1 MIIFFNRKK
10 GKDIFTPLSVLKPA
24 VILFFEIFSFFYRCL
39 WCYFCR
45 MKRIFPI
52 ITILILLS
60 LLGLIFFQILWLKG
74 ALESQGEKFNEHL
87 VMATYQVSED
97 LIQEK
102 GNLLPPLFKKS
113 QSIFPSDR
121 LQLEF
126 FAPTI
131 AQKFTKDEIKQI
143 IRRVFDKHNLQKVPF
158 EFSIT
163 SFSIGGEELVSE
175 NFYKMQ
181 NDTINNI
188 RQAIALESPSGSNT
202 EGISPQEIL
211 VILIPHA
218 RSFIWHSMTWL
229 IVGAILFT
237 IIIMCAFFLTVR
249 ALLKQKK
256 LSEIKSDFINN
267 MTHEF
272 KTPLATISLAV
283 DALKNEKVFGNKEK
297 MNYFTGIIKEE
308 NKRMNK
314 QVETILQAALL
325 DKQEV
330 QLNLKKL
337 HAHDLINS
345 ALNNIHLQV
354 EEKKGKLEVNLGASK
369 DLVMADEVHFTN
381 LINNLLD
388 NAVKYSKDNLQ
399 IILTTQNTASQFK
412 IKIED
417 NGIGMNKETLARI
430 FEKFYR
436 AHTGNLHNV
445 KGFGLGLSYVKTMVD
460 AHHGTIKPES
470 VPGKGTS
477 FSLSFPLSKV

>member
-1 MIIFFNRKK
+1 
-10 GKDIFTPLSVLKPA
+10 
-24 VILFFEIFSFFYRCL
+24 
-39 WCYFCR
+39 

-60 LLGLIFFQILWLKG
+60 LLGLIFFQVLWLKG
-74 ALESQGEKFNEHL
+74 SLESQGEKFNERL
-87 VMATYQVSED
+87 VMSTYQVSQE
-97 LIQEK
+97 LMQEK
-102 GNLLPPLFKKS
+102 GNLMPMIKKN
-113 QSIFPSDR
+113 QSLFPSER
-121 LQLEF
+121 LQMEF

-131 AQKFTKDEIKQI
+131 AQKFTRDEIKQI
-143 IRRVFDKHNLQKVPF
+143 IRKTFDKQGLQKVPF
-158 EFSIT
+158 EFSIS
-163 SFSIGGEELVSE
+163 SFSLVNEELVSE

-181 NDTINNI
+181 MDTVNNV
-188 RQAIALESPSGSNT
+188 RQAIPLESPSGSNS
-202 EGISPQEIL
+202 EGISPQEFL

-218 RSFIWHSMTWL
+218 KSFIWQSMTWL
-229 IVGAILFT
+229 IIGAVVFT

-283 DALKNEKVFGNKEK
+283 DALKNEKVLADREK

-330 QLNLKKL
+330 QLNLKHL

-345 ALNNIHLQV
+345 ALNNIYLQV
-354 EEKKGKLEVNLGASK
+354 EEKQGKLDMHLDATEDK
-369 DLVMADEVHFTN
+369 IMADEVHFTN
-381 LINNLLD
+381 LISNLLD
-388 NAVKYSKDNLQ
+388 NAIKYSKDNLQ
-399 IILTTQNTASQFK
+399 INLITSSSGSQFK

-417 NGIGMNKETLARI
+417 NGIGMNKETVSRI

-460 AHHGTIKPES
+460 AHHGSIKAES
-470 VPGKGTS
+470 IPGKGTT
-477 FSLSFPLSKV
+477 FFLTFPLNK